1 MATTTSGITAARPP
15 RRRRQL
21 LPAIAIAVGAITSY
35 MTLATPVA
43 HADIKKFN
51 DCIKGATI
59 QGSVVKDCCAY
70 AGGTYNPS
78 DSHGEETC
86 EFAANSVIDP
96 GRQEGTTTNPAPPP
110 PGATAILPPGAN
122 TRAGIQ

>member
-1 MATTTSGITAARPP
+1 MAMTTSGIIAARPA
-15 RRRRQL
+15 RGRQL

-35 MTLATPVA
+35 MALATPVA

-59 QGSVVKDCCAY
+59 QGSVVKDCCTY
-70 AGGTYNPS
+70 ASGTYNPS

-96 GRQEGTTTNPAPPP
+96 GPQEGTATPPPQPP
-110 PGATAILPPGAN
+110 PGTTAILPPGSN